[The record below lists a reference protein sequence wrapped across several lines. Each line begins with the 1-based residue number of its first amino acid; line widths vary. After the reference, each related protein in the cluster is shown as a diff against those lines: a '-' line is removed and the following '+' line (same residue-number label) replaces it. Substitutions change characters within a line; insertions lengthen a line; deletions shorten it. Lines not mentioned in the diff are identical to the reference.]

1 MKKITS
7 AALLALKLTW
17 VAALAFTL
25 TGAAVQVFYVFR
37 ELMPGGVPLQTTFGF
52 EQLLQSAAERVG
64 KFWMVLLL
72 YMLGMDVGKS
82 VKTIYTMNRL
92 GLSENQMTLVF
103 GAVFTGYFL
112 LYWALQIAVCY
123 GFFVW
128 YSRFTL
134 VGSNAWMLACWRS
147 EWLHTL
153 LLLGEWWGY
162 LRNTVICLSFGCS
175 AAFASQQGHRGK
187 VPLTWF
193 IAPLLCVFLLS
204 GRIGSIGMDM
214 SEHFGMELGVQRY
227 YNPLRGGWETVP
239 IAAPYFRFNNGAK
252 FGFDVGGLLYEIFR
266 DTSFKKEMKK
276 GHYSNP
282 TITPPGP
289 KIEIR

>member
-1 MKKITS
+1 MKKLTS

-17 VAALAFTL
+17 LAALAFTL
-25 TGAAVQVFYVFR
+25 TGAAVQIFYVFR

-72 YMLGMDVGKS
+72 YMLGMDIGKS

-103 GAVFTGYFL
+103 GLVFSGYFL
-112 LYWALQIAVCY
+112 LYWVFQIALCY

-153 LLLGEWWGY
+153 LPLGEWWGY
-162 LRNTVICLSFGCS
+162 LRNAVICGSFGFT
-175 AAFASQQGHRGK
+175 AAFGSQLMRRGK
-187 VPLTWF
+187 YPFAFLVP
-193 IAPLLCVFLLS
+193 PVLCLFLLS
-204 GRIGSIGMDM
+204 GRIG
-214 SEHFGMELGVQRY
+214 EF
-227 YNPLRGGWETVP
+227 VP
-239 IAAPYFRFNNGAK
+239 DILLTILLIASA
-252 FGFDVGGLLYEIFR
+252 I
-266 DTSFKKEMKK
+266 
-276 GHYSNP
+276 
-282 TITPPGP
+282 
-289 KIEIR
+289 

>member
-17 VAALAFTL
+17 LAALAFTL
-25 TGAAVQVFYVFR
+25 TGAAVQIFYVFR

-72 YMLGMDVGKS
+72 YMLGMDIGKS

-103 GAVFTGYFL
+103 GLVFSGYFL
-112 LYWALQIAVCY
+112 LYWAFQIALCY

-128 YSRFTL
+128 YSRFAL
-134 VGSNAWMLACWRS
+134 VGSNTWMLACWRS

-153 LLLGEWWGY
+153 LPLGEWWGY
-162 LRNTVICLSFGCS
+162 LRNTVICLSFGFT
-175 AAFASQQGHRGK
+175 AAFNMQRARREKHAMINPFK
-187 VPLTWF
+187 IVP
-193 IAPLLCVFLLS
+193 PVLCLFLLN
-204 GRIGSIGMDM
+204 GRVGERGPATALIFLLILFGIGDW
-214 SEHFGMELGVQRY
+214 FALK
-227 YNPLRGGWETVP
+227 GGRE
-239 IAAPYFRFNNGAK
+239 
-252 FGFDVGGLLYEIFR
+252 DEDL
-266 DTSFKKEMKK
+266 
-276 GHYSNP
+276 
-282 TITPPGP
+282 
-289 KIEIR
+289 

>member
-17 VAALAFTL
+17 LAALAFTL

-72 YMLGMDVGKS
+72 YMLGMDIGKS
-82 VKTIYTMNRL
+82 VKTVYTMNRL

-103 GAVFTGYFL
+103 GLVFSGYFR
-112 LYWALQIAVCY
+112 LYWAFQIALCY

-128 YSRFTL
+128 YSRFAL
-134 VGSNAWMLACWRS
+134 VGSNTWMLACWRS

-153 LLLGEWWGY
+153 LPLNEWWGY
-162 LRNTVICLSFGCS
+162 LRNLAICLSFGYT
-175 AAFASQQGHRGK
+175 AAFSGQLLRRSRHPFAMV
-187 VPLTWF
+187 VPPILCLFMLT
-193 IAPLLCVFLLS
+193 
-204 GRIGSIGMDM
+204 GRIGEFWLDIILTVLLIGFTIGQFFSMK
-214 SEHFGMELGVQRY
+214 
-227 YNPLRGGWETVP
+227 GGRE
-239 IAAPYFRFNNGAK
+239 
-252 FGFDVGGLLYEIFR
+252 DEDL
-266 DTSFKKEMKK
+266 
-276 GHYSNP
+276 
-282 TITPPGP
+282 
-289 KIEIR
+289 

>member
-17 VAALAFTL
+17 LAALAFTL
-25 TGAAVQVFYVFR
+25 TGAAVQIFYVFR

-72 YMLGMDVGKS
+72 YMLGMDIGKS

-103 GAVFTGYFL
+103 GLVFSGYFL
-112 LYWALQIAVCY
+112 LYWAFQIALCY

-128 YSRFTL
+128 YSRFAL
-134 VGSNAWMLACWRS
+134 VGSNTWMLACWRS

-153 LLLGEWWGY
+153 LPLGEWWGY
-162 LRNTVICLSFGCS
+162 LRNTVICLSFG
-175 AAFASQQGHRGK
+175 FTP
-187 VPLTWF
+187 PLT
-193 IAPLLCVFLLS
+193 A
-204 GRIGSIGMDM
+204 
-214 SEHFGMELGVQRY
+214 
-227 YNPLRGGWETVP
+227 
-239 IAAPYFRFNNGAK
+239 AAPAGK
-252 FGFDVGGLLYEIFR
+252 
-266 DTSFKKEMKK
+266 S
-276 GHYSNP
+276 
-282 TITPPGP
+282 TP
-289 KIEIR
+289 

>member
-17 VAALAFTL
+17 LAALAFTL

-64 KFWMVLLL
+64 KFWMGLLL

-82 VKTIYTMNRL
+82 VKTVYTMNRL

-103 GAVFTGYFL
+103 GAVFSGYFL
-112 LYWALQIAVCY
+112 LYWAVQIALCY

-128 YSRFTL
+128 YSRFAL
-134 VGSNAWMLACWRS
+134 VGSNTWMLACWRS

-153 LLLGEWWGY
+153 LPLAEWWGY
-162 LRNTVICLSFGCS
+162 LRNLAICGSFGFFAAYSGTFARHGKPPLATLIPVVICFFMHSGGIGEMVRDLGLTVLLLGLTAGTC
-175 AAFASQQGHRGK
+175 FA
-187 VPLTWF
+187 L
-193 IAPLLCVFLLS
+193 
-204 GRIGSIGMDM
+204 
-214 SEHFGMELGVQRY
+214 
-227 YNPLRGGWETVP
+227 
-239 IAAPYFRFNNGAK
+239 
-252 FGFDVGGLLYEIFR
+252 
-266 DTSFKKEMKK
+266 KEAM
-276 GHYSNP
+276 HD
-282 TITPPGP
+282 
-289 KIEIR
+289 EDL

>member
-17 VAALAFTL
+17 QAALAFTL

-64 KFWMVLLL
+64 KFWMVLML

-103 GAVFTGYFL
+103 GLVFSGYFL
-112 LYWALQIAVCY
+112 LYWAFQIALCY

-128 YSRFTL
+128 YSRFAL
-134 VGSNAWMLACWRS
+134 VGSNTWMLACWRS

-153 LLLGEWWGY
+153 LPLGEWWGY
-162 LRNTVICLSFGCS
+162 LRNTVICLSFGFT
-175 AAFASQQGHRGK
+175 AAFDSQRARREKHAMINLFK
-187 VPLTWF
+187 IVP
-193 IAPLLCVFLLS
+193 PVLCLFLLN
-204 GRIGSIGMDM
+204 GRVGERGPATALIFLLILFGIGDW
-214 SEHFGMELGVQRY
+214 FALK
-227 YNPLRGGWETVP
+227 GGRE
-239 IAAPYFRFNNGAK
+239 
-252 FGFDVGGLLYEIFR
+252 DEDL
-266 DTSFKKEMKK
+266 
-276 GHYSNP
+276 
-282 TITPPGP
+282 
-289 KIEIR
+289 

>member
-17 VAALAFTL
+17 LAALAFTL

-64 KFWMVLLL
+64 KFWMVLML
-72 YMLGMDVGKS
+72 YMLGMDVVQGKS

-103 GAVFTGYFL
+103 GAVFSGYFL
-112 LYWALQIAVCY
+112 LYWAFQIALCY

-128 YSRFTL
+128 YSRFAL
-134 VGSNAWMLACWRS
+134 VGSNTWMLACWRS

-153 LLLGEWWGY
+153 LPLGEWWGY
-162 LRNTVICLSFGCS
+162 LRNTVICLSFGFT
-175 AAFASQQGHRGK
+175 AAIGSQLMRRGK
-187 VPLTWF
+187 YPFAFLVP
-193 IAPLLCVFLLS
+193 PVLCLFLLS
-204 GRIGSIGMDM
+204 GRIGSGGMDILL
-214 SEHFGMELGVQRY
+214 SALLLAFTIGFYFTVK
-227 YNPLRGGWETVP
+227 GGRE
-239 IAAPYFRFNNGAK
+239 
-252 FGFDVGGLLYEIFR
+252 DEDL
-266 DTSFKKEMKK
+266 
-276 GHYSNP
+276 
-282 TITPPGP
+282 
-289 KIEIR
+289 

>member
-25 TGAAVQVFYVFR
+25 TGAAVQTFYVFR

-64 KFWMVLLL
+64 KFWMALLL
-72 YMLGMDVGKS
+72 YMLGMDIGQGKS

-103 GAVFTGYFL
+103 GAVFSGYFL
-112 LYWALQIAVCY
+112 LYWAFQIALCY

-128 YSRFTL
+128 YSRFAL

-153 LLLGEWWGY
+153 LPLAEWWGW
-162 LRNTVICLSFGCS
+162 LRNVVLWLSYGFS
-175 AAFASQQGHRGK
+175 AAFGSQLLRRGK
-187 VPLTWF
+187 YPFAALVPPVLWIF
-193 IAPLLCVFLLS
+193 IPT
-204 GRIGSIGMDM
+204 GRIG
-214 SEHFGMELGVQRY
+214 ELGLDILLTV
-227 YNPLRGGWETVP
+227 LLAAFTIGFFFSMRGGQE
-239 IAAPYFRFNNGAK
+239 
-252 FGFDVGGLLYEIFR
+252 DEDL
-266 DTSFKKEMKK
+266 
-276 GHYSNP
+276 
-282 TITPPGP
+282 
-289 KIEIR
+289 